1 MSDSQQVASGFADRL
16 KTALERSG
24 FPDERGRAA
33 IVARKTKASH
43 VAVKKWLDG
52 QGLPDMK
59 HQIVLA
65 QWLNVSINWLSTGQG
80 NMEVINMDS
89 ETMALAKMIQR
100 MDSRGRQMMRT
111 VAETQMPYAA

>member
-16 KTALERSG
+16 KIALERNG

-33 IVARKTKASH
+33 IIARKVKAIH

-59 HQIVLA
+59 YQIVLA
-65 QWLNVSINWLSTGQG
+65 QWLNVSINWLSTWLG

-89 ETMALAKMIQR
+89 ETMALFKLVQKMDQR
-100 MDSRGRQMMRT
+100 GKQMMRS
-111 VAETQMPYAA
+111 VAESQMHYSA